1 MEKARNFLKNI
12 AQFFSSLF
20 SLTSYVETQK
30 KVDDSLLEINKNLK
44 AISENMATMGTHLAD
59 TSAKLDS
66 LDGELTKVKDGLQI
80 ELFGSLQQ
88 LHEKYTTRGWATTPE
103 KLDAQRFYVQIHNL
117 GQDGWSE
124 QHYKEIMILPESKE
138 QYYKQQ

>member
-1 MEKARNFLKNI
+1 MEKIRKFLKSI

-44 AISENMATMGTHLAD
+44 SISENMATMGTHLAD

-66 LDGELTKVKDGLQI
+66 LDEELTKVKDGLQI

-88 LHEKYTTRGWATTPE
+88 LHEKYTTRGWATAPE

-124 QHYKEIMILPESKE
+124 QHYKEIIALPESKE

>member
-1 MEKARNFLKNI
+1 MEKIRKFLKGI

-44 AISENMATMGTHLAD
+44 SISENMATMGTHLAD
-59 TSAKLDS
+59 TSTKLDS

-80 ELFGSLQQ
+80 ELFGSLQR
-88 LHEKYTTRGWATTPE
+88 LHEKYTTRGWATAPE
-103 KLDAQRFYVQIHNL
+103 KLDAQRFYTQIHNL

-124 QHYKEIMILPESKE
+124 QHYKEIIALPESKE

>member
-1 MEKARNFLKNI
+1 MEKIRKFLKSI

-30 KVDDSLLEINKNLK
+30 KVDDSLLKINENLST
-44 AISENMATMGTHLAD
+44 ISTNMTKMGTQLAD

-66 LDGELTKVKDGLQI
+66 LDEELTKVKDGLQI

-88 LHEKYTTRGWATTPE
+88 LHEKYTTRGWATAPE

-124 QHYKEIMILPESKE
+124 QHYKEIIALPESKE

>member
-30 KVDDSLLEINKNLK
+30 KVDDSLSEINKNLK

-103 KLDAQRFYVQIHNL
+103 KLDAQRFYT
-117 GQDGWSE
+117 
-124 QHYKEIMILPESKE
+124 
-138 QYYKQQ
+138 